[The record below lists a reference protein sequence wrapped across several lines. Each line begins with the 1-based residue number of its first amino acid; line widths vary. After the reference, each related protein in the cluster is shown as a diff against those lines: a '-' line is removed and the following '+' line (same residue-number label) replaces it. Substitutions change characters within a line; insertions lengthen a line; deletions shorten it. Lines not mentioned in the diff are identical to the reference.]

1 MGFEA
6 VPAVEDEEM
15 TCAWDIAPGLWR
27 TWRMEKKEGEW
38 MVGRKRERRDDR
50 AQSDCDH
57 RHTSF
62 VLFVGRCALRSSTE
76 RSTTAT
82 TEGGVEL
89 IPIINKQA
97 MKYIFLFGSHV
108 HRP

>member
-1 MGFEA
+1 
-6 VPAVEDEEM
+6 
-15 TCAWDIAPGLWR
+15 
-27 TWRMEKKEGEW
+27 MEKKEGEW
-38 MVGRKRERRDDR
+38 MVGRKRERDETTARR
-50 AQSDCDH
+50 VTVTTV